1 MSARGL
7 VPLAFVALS
16 LGCGGD
22 VDPAATTPAGLTCG
36 VPKQARSLVIARFS
50 FVRADPMRATV
61 SDGFDLDGVN
71 TAGGSPTGCG
81 RADFTAP
88 DGRTGVDNQLAQLI
102 PAVDAM
108 TGGALD
114 GAIQGAINN
123 GQLLIALTFEGLDSR
138 CDDPDVTVVI
148 RRVAGVPF
156 VGSDMLVDP
165 GQTFDVMHDQPVTR
179 ARGRVRGG
187 VLTID
192 PTDMPLPI
200 AVFGVRFVINLSRA
214 QIRLR
219 FSETG
224 AEGTIGGGINV
235 EEFTREV
242 NTFEIPTALRSLV
255 GTTLRL
261 TADLAPGADGRCQ
274 QVSAAMSLLTRPVFV
289 NP

>member
-1 MSARGL
+1 MNHRA
-7 VPLAFVALS
+7 PLALGLLALS

-22 VDPAATTPAGLTCG
+22 AEPPAAAPAGLTCG
-36 VPKQARSLVIARFS
+36 VPKDSRSVVVARFS
-50 FVRADPMRATV
+50 FVRADPMRAGV
-61 SDGFDLDGVN
+61 ADGFDLDD
-71 TAGGSPTGCG
+71 TASTGGGTTGCG
-81 RADFTAP
+81 RADFTSP
-88 DGRTGVDNQLAQLI
+88 DGARGVDNQLSQLI

-108 TGGALD
+108 TAGALD
-114 GAIQGAINN
+114 GAIQGAVNN
-123 GQLLIALTFEGLDSR
+123 GQLLVALTFEGLDSR
-138 CDDPDVTVVI
+138 CDDPDVTVVL

-165 GQTFDVMHDQPVTR
+165 GQTFDVMRDQPVTR

-192 PTDMPLPI
+192 RTDIPLPV
-200 AVFGVRFVINLSRA
+200 AVFGVRFVLNLYGARM
-214 QIRLR
+214 RLR
-219 FSETG
+219 FTEGG
-224 AEGTIGGGINV
+224 AEGVIGGGISV

-242 NTFEIPTALRSLV
+242 NTFEIPSALQTLV

-261 TADLAPGADGRCQ
+261 TADLAPGDDGRCR